1 MKLYRLVTLA
11 IAAAPLIYVPV
22 TAQTG
27 TAKPAQTGTAK
38 PAAGGTQTA
47 KPAPAGAAAAKGA
60 VRTID
65 IVGTDQM
72 KYDLTEIPAKRNEQL
87 RIRLTSKGTMPKIAM
102 AHNWVL
108 LKLGTSQVKFI
119 TAGAQSRQTDF
130 IPDEMKDQVIA
141 KTALAG
147 AGETVEVSFKAP
159 AAAGKYPYVC
169 TFPGHFQA
177 GMRGTLNVN

>member
-1 MKLYRLVTLA
+1 MKLQRLVTIA

-22 TAQTG
+22 SAQTG
-27 TAKPAQTGTAK
+27 K
-38 PAAGGTQTA
+38 PAAGGAQTA
-47 KPAPAGAAAAKGA
+47 KPAPAGAAATQKGA

-72 KYDLTEIPAKRNEQL
+72 KFDLTEIPAKRNEQL
-87 RIRLTSKGTMPKIAM
+87 RIRLTSKGSMPKIAM

-108 LKLGTSQVKFI
+108 LKLATSQVKFI
-119 TAGAQSRQTDF
+119 TAGAQSRETDF
-130 IPDEMKDQVIA
+130 IPPDMKDQVIA

-147 AGETVEVSFKAP
+147 AGETVEVAFKAP
-159 AAAGKYPYVC
+159 AVAGKYPYVC

-177 GMRGTLNVN
+177 GMRGTLIVK

>member
-27 TAKPAQTGTAK
+27 GTGK

-47 KPAPAGAAAAKGA
+47 KPAPAGAAAAKGT

-177 GMRGTLNVN
+177 GMRGTLNVK

>member
-1 MKLYRLVTLA
+1 MKLHRFIFLA
-11 IAAAPLIYVPV
+11 IAAAPLVYVP
-22 TAQTG
+22 TLA
-27 TAKPAQTGTAK
+27 
-38 PAAGGTQTA
+38 QTA
-47 KPAPAGAAAAKGA
+47 KPDPATAKQAATKGA
-60 VRTID
+60 VRTVE

-72 KYDLTEIPAKRNEQL
+72 KFDKATIPAKRNEQL
-87 RIRLTSKGTMPKIAM
+87 RLRLISKGTMPKIAM

-130 IPDEMKDQVIA
+130 IPPDMQSQVIA

-147 AGETVEVSFKAP
+147 AGETVEVTFKVP
-159 AAAGKYPYVC
+159 GVAGEYPYVC

-177 GMRGTLNVN
+177 GMRGTLQVK